1 MSVVSMWCIAQK
13 WVYCKIFIELIGV
26 CMCVF
31 ACGSV
36 NGGSEASVTYYPSN
50 SFTPMGEKPFF
61 LNLVVWAWIF
71 LYLLLVGRSMERWWA
86 ALMTLCHAFCSFL
99 WHPSYHDVMH
109 YIRSSPQEAEDRCAL
124 LVMWKH
130 CGPGEVLSNNNPQE
144 LSISLLC
151 ACLSSLEINPMTV
164 VSSAY
169 LIMPLVSWMGWQTWS
184 NRRGAQH
191 TSLGHA
197 SV

>member
-1 MSVVSMWCIAQK
+1 MSVISMLCIAQK
-13 WVYCKIFIELIGV
+13 LVYCTVFIAYGCV
-26 CMCVF
+26 HVCVF

-50 SFTPMGEKPFF
+50 SLTPLGEKP
-61 LNLVVWAWIF
+61 VWAWIF

-86 ALMTLCHAFCSFL
+86 ALMTLCRAFCSFL
-99 WHPSYHDVMH
+99 WHPAYHDVMH
-109 YIRSSPQEAEDRCAL
+109 YIRSSPQEVEDHCSL
-124 LVMWKH
+124 LVMWEL
-130 CGPGEVLSNNNPQE
+130 CGQGEVLGNNNHQE
-144 LSISLLC
+144 LTSLLC

-164 VSSAY
+164 VSFAY
-169 LIMPLVSWMGWQTWS
+169 LIMPLVSWMGCQSWS

-191 TSLGHA
+191 TSLGHT